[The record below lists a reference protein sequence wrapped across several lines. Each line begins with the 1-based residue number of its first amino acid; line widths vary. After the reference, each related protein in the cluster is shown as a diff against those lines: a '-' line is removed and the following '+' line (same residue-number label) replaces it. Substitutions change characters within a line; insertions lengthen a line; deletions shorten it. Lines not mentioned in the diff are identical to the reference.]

1 MNQMIAVAVGGA
13 IGSVMRYL
21 IASAVNQR
29 VQGAS
34 LVPVFPLGTFLVNTI
49 GCFLIGL
56 IFILLQQRFAAH
68 GAYDLL
74 RGLVIIGILGGFTT
88 FSTFSLETLQL
99 IQFGLW
105 GKAML
110 NIILS
115 VVTCL
120 VAVMAG
126 MGAGRLIL

>member
-1 MNQMIAVAVGGA
+1 MIAVAVGGA

-21 IASAVNQR
+21 IASAINQR
-29 VQGAS
+29 IQGS
-34 LVPVFPLGTFLVNTI
+34 NLVPTFPVGTFLVNTI

-56 IFILLQQRFAAH
+56 IFILVQQRFAVH
-68 GAYDLL
+68 GTSDLL
-74 RGLVIIGILGGFTT
+74 RALVIIGILGGFTT
-88 FSTFSLETLQL
+88 FSTFSLETLRL
-99 IQFGLW
+99 MQFGLW

-115 VVTCL
+115 VGTCL